1 MITKLVSIA
10 VLTLFLSGCGGS
22 SIVGSSNSIE
32 NVMENY
38 IRNEMA
44 GDTPAEKDNRI
55 IFMCSQTRDTMQTET
70 DLLTNTLGELV
81 DEFKAL
87 DFNSLTFDI
96 KFKIWTD
103 ACRKVISE
111 RPELKE
117 KFDQVALEN
126 SKIAIEN
133 SEKSKR
139 LQKQADILNKK
150 VSKIG
155 GGSYY
160 EMLEAEIALEIL
172 IERGAQFSLTGQ
184 SREVEEASCSPTTYS
199 SWFKGEPG
207 GTWYCY
213 MYFLD
218 GSEPYTINV
227 SGARWGG
234 VADKGSSAG
243 DFVEFKVSD
252 ELREWLIKQGKR

>member
-1 MITKLVSIA
+1 MITKFVSIA
-10 VLTLFLSGCGGS
+10 VLTLFLSGCGFIS
-22 SIVGSSNSIE
+22 TVESSNSIE
-32 NVMENY
+32 NVMENE

-44 GDTPAEKDNRI
+44 GDTPAKKDNQI
-55 IFMCSQTRDTMQTET
+55 ILMCSQTRDAMQEIGLFT
-70 DLLTNTLGELV
+70 TLGEFV

-87 DFNSLTFDI
+87 DFNSLTFDRQ
-96 KFKIWTD
+96 FKIWTD

-227 SGARWGG
+227 SGSRWGG